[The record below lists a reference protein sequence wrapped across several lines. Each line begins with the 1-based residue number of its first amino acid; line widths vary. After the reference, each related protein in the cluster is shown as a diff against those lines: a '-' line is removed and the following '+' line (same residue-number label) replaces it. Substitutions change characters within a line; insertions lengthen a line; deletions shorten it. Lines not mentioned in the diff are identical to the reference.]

1 MATHSSILAW
11 KIPWMEEPG
20 RLQSMG
26 SQSVGLKGF
35 PGSSAGK
42 ESACNAGDPG
52 TIAGLGRSAGEEVVY
67 PLQYSWASLVALT
80 VKKKNPSVS
89 VDSPILTTVP
99 ALWGRLIMWKSVRGR
114 GQRVYGNFRYLPLS
128 FAVNLKLLYSVFK
141 ERKKEIYNIAL
152 NCRNKSE
159 LEIVL

>member
-1 MATHSSILAW
+1 
-11 KIPWMEEPG
+11 
-20 RLQSMG
+20 
-26 SQSVGLKGF
+26 
-35 PGSSAGK
+35 
-42 ESACNAGDPG
+42 
-52 TIAGLGRSAGEEVVY
+52 
-67 PLQYSWASLVALT
+67 
-80 VKKKNPSVS
+80 
-89 VDSPILTTVP
+89 
-99 ALWGRLIMWKSVRGR
+99 MWKSVRGR

>member
-20 RLQSMG
+20 RRQSMG
-26 SQSVGLKGF
+26 SQRVRHKGF
-35 PGSSAGK
+35 PGSWAGK

-52 TIAGLGRSAGEEVVY
+52 TIAGLGRSAGKGIVY
-67 PLQYSWASLVALT
+67 PLQYSWASLVAQT

-89 VDSPILTTVP
+89 VDLPIITTVP
-99 ALWGRLIMWKSVRGR
+99 AWWGRLIVWKNVHGR

-141 ERKKEIYNIAL
+141 QRKKE
-152 NCRNKSE
+152 RN
-159 LEIVL
+159 L